1 MLLVITGPSGAGK
14 STLIQRLL
22 RKHPQMQF
30 SVSHT
35 TRPPRP
41 GEREGKDYY
50 FVSEAV
56 FSRLLKR
63 GAFVEWAVVHG
74 YRYGTSKAEF
84 KKGRHKDLVL
94 DIDVQG
100 AAQIKKILRE
110 THGEKGP
117 LPAVFVFILP
127 PDQSALENRLLKRGD
142 LSAPDLRQRLARAR
156 EEISGCQTF
165 DYVVINRNIKDAVKE
180 LEAIIQAEHC
190 RPGPR
195 QREVQA
201 VLDSFGQR
209 PRRKEKWPR

>member
-1 MLLVITGPSGAGK
+1 MLFVVTGPSGAGK
-14 STLIQRLL
+14 STLIHQLL
-22 RKHPQMQF
+22 RNHPQMQF

-41 GEREGKDYY
+41 GEIEGKDYY
-50 FVSEAV
+50 FVSEAA

-84 KKGRHKDLVL
+84 KKGRLNDLVL
-94 DIDVQG
+94 DVDIQG
-100 AAQIKKILRE
+100 AAQIKRIVRDD
-110 THGEKGP
+110 HGQKSNFQ
-117 LPAVFVFILP
+117 AVFVFILP
-127 PDQSALENRLLKRGD
+127 PDRFALENRLLKRGD

-156 EEISGCQTF
+156 EEISGCQAF
-165 DYVVINRNIKDAVKE
+165 DYVVINRNIEDAVKE

-190 RPGPR
+190 RPGQK

-201 VLDSFGQR
+201 ILNSFGQG
-209 PRRKEKWPR
+209 PRRKGKWPR